1 MSTVVR
7 DCFSYA
13 DLALPGTLGIV
24 ALMSCPGAR
33 AGQAADANPAE
44 DLQRDFSVISSRGLR
59 MVVSCLEPRELP
71 LEPQHYQGL
80 YEKERI
86 DWEIVPIPDYHAP
99 SPTQDTLL
107 TRLFDSVDLRLRF
120 GEKVGFHCYGGLGR
134 TGTVVARYLIHKGL
148 TPGEAIRYIR
158 DNYNSRAIETIAQE
172 EYLKLCRRPARGAL
186 AEPAGDASA
195 LTKE

>member
-13 DLALPGTLGIV
+13 DLSLPGTLGMV

-33 AGQAADANPAE
+33 VGEAANGTPAE
-44 DLQRDFSVISSRGLR
+44 NLRRDFSVMSSNSLR
-59 MVVSCLEPRELP
+59 MVVSCLEPGELP
-71 LEPQHYQGL
+71 LEPEHYQSL
-80 YEKERI
+80 YDKERI

-99 SPTQDTLL
+99 SPMQDRLL
-107 TRLFDSVDLRLRF
+107 SRLFDSVDLRLRF

-148 TPGEAIRYIR
+148 TPGEAIRYVR
-158 DNYNSRAIETIAQE
+158 ENYSRRAIETVAQE
-172 EYLKLCRRPARGAL
+172 EYLKSCGRPAPGVSSEA
-186 AEPAGDASA
+186 AGDASVSA
-195 LTKE
+195 KE